1 MPSMKR
7 CIEVYLNHAPSE
19 AGSLSGPMLDMWRIG
34 KSFHG
39 VIDDYSAE
47 VKSCA
52 EHGLELKGNGV
63 VNLVSQIGEEYE

>member
-7 CIEVYLNHAPSE
+7 CREVYLNHSSNE

-34 KSFHG
+34 QGCHE
-39 VIDDYSAE
+39 VINSSAE

-52 EHGLELKGNGV
+52 KHGLELKGDGV
-63 VNLVSQIGEEYE
+63 VNLISQIDK

>member
-1 MPSMKR
+1 
-7 CIEVYLNHAPSE
+7 
-19 AGSLSGPMLDMWRIG
+19 MLDMWRIG

-63 VNLVSQIGEEYE
+63 VHLVSQINK